1 MVFKEQGLEYSKTFL
16 ILQKKD
22 LRRTVKMVSAKM
34 VKITN
39 YEVAILPYIL
49 RRKKCKNNIMWLVS
63 IVIMWALTIFIL
75 EMKNWGNK
83 IITVFDQSHR

>member
-22 LRRTVKMVSAKM
+22 LRRTVKVVSAKM

-49 RRKKCKNNIMWLVS
+49 RRKKMQK
-63 IVIMWALTIFIL
+63 
-75 EMKNWGNK
+75 
-83 IITVFDQSHR
+83 

>member
-22 LRRTVKMVSAKM
+22 LRRTVKVVSAKM

-49 RRKKCKNNIMWLVS
+49 RRKKCKNNIM
-63 IVIMWALTIFIL
+63 
-75 EMKNWGNK
+75 
-83 IITVFDQSHR
+83 